1 MKAADLKVGDKI
13 KIIGPCQ
20 LPYVAKD
27 TAEVFEKLSR
37 RKKPLVI
44 TEIDK
49 EGVPWYEIRL
59 KSKDGKMETHFLAVF
74 DEDKNWEH
82 IPNSV

>member
-13 KIIGPCQ
+13 KITGPCQ

-27 TAEVFEKLSR
+27 TIEVFEKLSR

-49 EGVPWYEIRL
+49 DGVPWYEVRL
-59 KSKDGKMETHFLAVF
+59 KNKDGKMETHFLAVF
-74 DEDKNWEH
+74 DEDGNWEH
-82 IPNSV
+82 IHGH